1 MKCSFDKAS
10 FPRWLALADREFAAA
25 NKMFPALKDKS
36 AWHYHQSAERYLK
49 AFLVSQDALQA
60 LDPSNEIVNLRKLAS
75 LCNSVDP
82 AFLFNCPID
91 LSRDGAMLDKMSAWE
106 CAFEL
111 PPEPG
116 NPDPVLPTD
125 AELFAARGI
134 CLVLRRGLLGG
145 WL

>member
-1 MKCSFDKAS
+1 MKCSFDKES

-25 NKMFPALKDKS
+25 NKLFPKLKDK
-36 AWHYHQSAERYLK
+36 ATWPYHQSAERYLK
-49 AFLVSQDALQA
+49 AFLVSQGALQA
-60 LDPSNEIVNLRKLAS
+60 VDPSNEIIDLRLLAGHRGF
-75 LCNSVDP
+75 VDP

-116 NPDPVLPTD
+116 NPDPDLPTED
-125 AELFAARGI
+125 ELFAARGI
-134 CLVLRRGLLGG
+134 CLLLRRGLVGG
-145 WL
+145 CL

>member
-1 MKCSFDKAS
+1 MKCSFDKES

-25 NKMFPALKDKS
+25 NKLFPELKDKS

-82 AFLFNCPID
+82 AFLLNGPID
-91 LSRDGAMLDKMSAWE
+91 LVRDGVMLDKMSTWVS
-106 CAFEL
+106 AFEQ

-116 NPDPVLPTD
+116 NPDPSLPTED
-125 AELFAARGI
+125 ELFAARGI
-134 CLVLRRGLLGG
+134 CLLLRRGLVGG
-145 WL
+145 CL

>member
-1 MKCSFDKAS
+1 MKCSIDKAS

-25 NKMFPALKDKS
+25 NKLFPELKDKS

-49 AFLVSQDALQA
+49 AFLVSQGALQA
-60 LDPSNEIVNLRKLAS
+60 LDPSNEIGDLRNLAG

-91 LSRDGAMLDKMSAWE
+91 LVPDGALLDKMSAWE

-116 NPDPVLPTD
+116 NPDPDLPTED
-125 AELFAARGI
+125 ELFAARRI
-134 CLVLRRGLLGG
+134 CLLLRRGLVGG
-145 WL
+145 CL